1 MTQKKTQSNEVAE
14 MLSVLPPPVGRLTV
28 PGARF
33 AILITI
39 TAWLVYLIE
48 QGILLAEI
56 TITPRVLSETLVY
69 FVTVTMLTISCL
81 AYLIARLGNFE
92 RVKIHRRVP
101 RSTIDESLEGKHP
114 SLTVLVPSYREDE
127 RTIRYTLLSAA
138 LQEYPNL
145 NIVLLIDD
153 PPNSSNAT
161 HQLLLD
167 QSRRLPKQLE
177 VMLNAPYLKFKDAL
191 EIFERRTAK
200 DIDTSPEEL
209 ILLASY
215 YSDACEW
222 FITERAAL
230 ERNDHIDDFFE
241 VNLLGRLEEDLRG
254 TASALRSAAEDP
266 DAYLTKRRVRHLYTR
281 LVNIFQA
288 EFSTFERKRF
298 ASLSHE
304 PNKAMNLN
312 SYIGLMGGSYSEIP
326 SPEGPVLVPH
336 AGEAPDLEI
345 PDSQYVL
352 TLDADSILLPEYCL
366 RLVYFMEQEENSRTA
381 VAQTPYTSF
390 RGAASQIERIASA
403 TTDIQHVVHQGLE
416 KHNAAFWV
424 GANAVIRKSAL
435 MELEQR
441 EEEDGLVIPRF
452 INDRTVIEDTESS
465 LGLRALGWRIY
476 NYPERMSYS
485 ATPPDFGSLVIQRQR
500 WANGGLII
508 LPELLKVLRFKGDD
522 TKPERFLEMLLR
534 ITYLASIGWTS
545 VCLCILFFYPFQDGM
560 LSSAAVLTAAPYF
573 LMMMF
578 DLKRMGY
585 RKRDIFHIYGLN
597 LLLLPINL
605 AGTIQSLVQ
614 IVGGHKLAFARTPK
628 VQDRTPGP
636 LIFLLIPLI
645 LMIWSLWTVRND
657 VVKEDFVHLS
667 LTLITMSMLISA
679 CITFIGAKTFVID
692 LVFNVLNY
700 VYVPTRSQ
708 DKTETTER
716 QDWASVLYVGTPE
729 SSAPEKRAELAFT
742 QATKDYLANQNKIAR
757 QTQ

>member
-1 MTQKKTQSNEVAE
+1 
-14 MLSVLPPPVGRLTV
+14 MLSVLPESVGRLTV
-28 PGARF
+28 PVARF
-33 AILITI
+33 SIFITI
-39 TAWLVYLIE
+39 TAWLLYVIE
-48 QGILLAEI
+48 QSILLNEI
-56 TITPRVLSETLVY
+56 TVTPRVLSETVVY
-69 FVTVTMLTISCL
+69 FITVTMLTVSCL
-81 AYLIARLGNFE
+81 AYLVARLGNFE
-92 RVKIHRRVP
+92 RVRTHRRVP

-114 SLTVLVPSYREDE
+114 GLTVLVPSYREDE

-153 PPNSSNAT
+153 PPNSSDPT
-161 HQLLLD
+161 HQLLLE

-177 VMLNAPYLKFKDAL
+177 SMLNGPYLKFKGAL
-191 EIFERRTAK
+191 ETFERRTAL
-200 DIDTSPEEL
+200 DVNTSPEEWM
-209 ILLASY
+209 LLASY
-215 YSDACEW
+215 YCDACEW
-222 FITERAAL
+222 FIDQRAAL
-230 ERNDHIDDFFE
+230 DINDHIDDFFA
-241 VNLLGRLEEDLRG
+241 VNLLGRIAEDLSD

-266 DAYLTKRRVRHLYTR
+266 EAYLTKGRVRHLYTR
-281 LVNIFQA
+281 LVHIFQA

-312 SYIGLMGGSYSEIP
+312 SYIGLMGGAYSEIP
-326 SPEGPVLVPH
+326 SPEGPVLVPY
-336 AGEAPDLEI
+336 ALDTPDLEI
-345 PDSQYVL
+345 PDSEYVL

-366 RLVYFMEQEENSRTA
+366 RLVYFMEQEENSRIA
-381 VAQTPYTSF
+381 VSQTPYASF
-390 RGAASQIERIASA
+390 RGAASRIERIASA
-403 TTDIQHVVHQGLE
+403 TTDIQHIVHQGLE

-424 GANAVIRKSAL
+424 GANAVIRKAAL

-476 NYPERMSYS
+476 NYPERLSYS
-485 ATPPDFGSLVIQRQR
+485 ATPPDFGSLAIQRQR

-508 LPELLKVLRFKGDD
+508 LPELLKVLSFKGDE
-522 TKPERFLEMLLR
+522 TRRERFMEMLLR
-534 ITYLASIGWTS
+534 TTYLASIGWTS
-545 VCLCILFFYPFQDGM
+545 LCLCILFFYPFQDGL

-578 DLKRMGY
+578 DLKRIGY
-585 RKRDIFHIYGLN
+585 RKRDILHIYGLN

-645 LMIWSLWTVRND
+645 LTVWSLWTVRND
-657 VVKEDFVHLS
+657 VLKEDFIHLG
-667 LTLITMSMLISA
+667 LTLITLTMLISA
-679 CITFIGAKTFVID
+679 CINFIGAKIFAID
-692 LVFNVLNY
+692 LMFNVLNY

-708 DKTETTER
+708 ANAEPTEK
-716 QDWASVLYVGTPE
+716 QDWASVLYVGSTE
-729 SSAPEKRAELAFT
+729 SGAAEKRAELAFT
-742 QATKDYLANQNKIAR
+742 QATKDYLESQNKNAK

>member
-1 MTQKKTQSNEVAE
+1 MENSKSSE
-14 MLSVLPPPVGRLTV
+14 MLSVLPESVGRLTV
-28 PGARF
+28 PVARF
-33 AILITI
+33 SIFITI
-39 TAWLVYLIE
+39 TSWLLYVIE
-48 QGILLAEI
+48 QGILLDEI
-56 TITPRVLSETLVY
+56 TVTPRVLSETVVY
-69 FVTVTMLTISCL
+69 FITITMLTVSCL
-81 AYLIARLGNFE
+81 AYLVARLGNFE
-92 RVKIHRRVP
+92 RVRTHRRVP

-114 SLTVLVPSYREDE
+114 DLTVLVPSYREDE

-153 PPNSSNAT
+153 PPNSSDPT
-161 HQLLLD
+161 HQLLLE

-177 VMLNAPYLKFKDAL
+177 SMLNAPYLKFKGAL
-191 EIFERRTAK
+191 ETFERRTAL
-200 DIDTSPEEL
+200 DVDTSPEEWM
-209 ILLASY
+209 LLASY
-215 YSDACEW
+215 YCDAREW
-222 FITERAAL
+222 FIDQRAAL
-230 ERNDHIDDFFE
+230 DINDHIDDFFA
-241 VNLLGRLEEDLRG
+241 VNLLGRITEDLSD

-266 DAYLTKRRVRHLYTR
+266 EAYLTKGRVRHLYTR
-281 LVNIFQA
+281 LVHIFQA

-312 SYIGLMGGSYSEIP
+312 SYIGLMGRAYSEIP
-326 SPEGPVLVPH
+326 SPEGPVLVPY
-336 AGEAPDLEI
+336 ALDTPDLEI
-345 PDSQYVL
+345 PDSEYVL

-366 RLVYFMEQEENSRTA
+366 RLVYFMEQEENSRIA
-381 VAQTPYTSF
+381 VSQTPYASF
-390 RGAASQIERIASA
+390 RGAASKIERIASA
-403 TTDIQHVVHQGLE
+403 TTDIQHMVHQGLG

-424 GANAVIRKSAL
+424 GANAVIRKAAL

-441 EEEDGLVIPRF
+441 EEEDGLVITRF

-476 NYPERMSYS
+476 NYPERLSYS
-485 ATPPDFGSLVIQRQR
+485 ATPPDFGSLAIQRQR

-508 LPELLKVLRFKGDD
+508 LPELLKVLSFKGDE
-522 TKPERFLEMLLR
+522 TRRERFMEMLLR
-534 ITYLASIGWTS
+534 TTYLASIGWTS
-545 VCLCILFFYPFQDGM
+545 LCLCILFFYPFQDGL

-578 DLKRMGY
+578 DLKRIGY
-585 RKRDIFHIYGLN
+585 RKRDILHIYGLN

-645 LMIWSLWTVRND
+645 LTVWSLWTVRND
-657 VVKEDFVHLS
+657 VLREDFIHLG
-667 LTLITMSMLISA
+667 LTLITLTMLIAA
-679 CITFIGAKTFVID
+679 CINFIGAKIFAID
-692 LVFNVLNY
+692 LMFSVLNY

-708 DKTETTER
+708 ANAEPTER
-716 QDWASVLYVGTPE
+716 QDWASVLYVGSTE
-729 SSAPEKRAELAFT
+729 SGAAEKRAELAFT
-742 QATKDYLANQNKIAR
+742 QATKDYLESQNKNAK